1 MFTSVCVWVCVR
13 ERVCVCVCAC
23 VRACSGLSHVHLS
36 VTPGSCFQGIFQ
48 AITLEQVAISYSRGY
63 SSFRDGTH
71 VSCSGWLIPYH
82 CATWYHRCLNCQME
96 VPVMNHLVSV
106 GLDKTKEM
114 GCSAN
119 YHGLRYWIKFL
130 LLRPDWHSKELYLTH
145 PAYLFLDK
153 STQLHIR
160 GWLQYRIR
168 VASHSKTSVSHKE
181 VFSLFLLFLSYKSQG
196 KLWAILFLCPLSLLS
211 HYSPPPTML
220 PVLDAV
226 RESVFL
232 VPFPQMVFTQH

>member
-1 MFTSVCVWVCVR
+1 MC
-13 ERVCVCVCAC
+13 VCVCVC
-23 VRACSGLSHVHLS
+23 ACSGLSHVHLS

-48 AITLEQVAISYSRGY
+48 AIILEQVAISYPRGY
-63 SSFRDGTH
+63 SRFRDWTC
-71 VSCSGWLIPYH
+71 VSCIGWLIPYH

-119 YHGLRYWIKFL
+119 YHGLSYWIKFL
-130 LLRPDWHSKELYLTH
+130 LLRPDWHSNELYLTH

-168 VASHSKTSVSHKE
+168 VADHSKTSVSHKE

-196 KLWAILFLCPLSLLS
+196 KLWAILFLCPLSLLG

-220 PVLDAV
+220 PVSDAV

-232 VPFPQMVFTQH
+232 GPFPQMVFTQH